1 MGVDPGQSG
10 GLAIVDEEGEAGAWK
25 MPATEKDLAYFI
37 EQKAAFV
44 SFTVIE
50 KVGSMP
56 GQGVASTFKF
66 GMSYGGLRMALV
78 CNGLPFEAVTP
89 QAWQKMFG
97 LVFPKKMGLTKSQK
111 KNKHKA
117 RAQELFPQVQITHSI
132 ADALLIALFC
142 RRTYG

>member
-1 MGVDPGQSG
+1 MNDMGGY
-10 GLAIVDEEGEAGAWK
+10 EAWK
-25 MPATEKDLAYFI
+25 MPVTEMDVAILL
-37 EQKAAFV
+37 EQRISV

-66 GMSYGGLRMALV
+66 GMGYGGLRMALA
-78 CNGLPFEAVTP
+78 CNRMAFEAVLPRT
-89 QAWQKMFG
+89 WQRMFG
-97 LVFPKKMGLTKSQK
+97 LIFPKKMWLTLTQK

-117 RAQELFPQVQITHSI
+117 RAQELFPKLKITHAT

-142 RRTYG
+142 KRTYG